1 MPWIPLNQALPDSL
15 PSSRPADTGLCVLEA
30 GSERMRGV
38 ESSSSSGSSASS
50 GSDPSTS
57 SPVATDTVSAAA
69 CWVRL
74 LSSNSSM
81 SL

>member
-1 MPWIPLNQALPDSL
+1 MFQALPDSA
-15 PSSRPADTGLCVLEA
+15 PSSRPADTGLCVFEA

-38 ESSSSSGSSASS
+38 ESSSSSGSSTSSSSASS

-57 SPVATDTVSAAA
+57 SPVATDTVSAVA

>member
-1 MPWIPLNQALPDSL
+1 MIQALPDSL
-15 PSSRPADTGLCVLEA
+15 PSSLPTDTGLCVMEA

-38 ESSSSSGSSASS
+38 ESSSSSASS

>member
-1 MPWIPLNQALPDSL
+1 M
-15 PSSRPADTGLCVLEA
+15 EA

-38 ESSSSSGSSASS
+38 ESSSSS

>member
-1 MPWIPLNQALPDSL
+1 MIQALPDSL
-15 PSSRPADTGLCVLEA
+15 PSSRPADTGLCVMEA

-38 ESSSSSGSSASS
+38 ESSSSSASSSSASS